1 MAKLSKKLIKIA
13 IIGPEC
19 TGKTSLAKSLSDLCK
34 SDYVPEFARIYADK
48 KTSNK
53 QTLTI
58 DDVLPIAHGQL
69 DLAKKSESCALNK
82 NKEVLFFDT
91 TLINTSVYAKMIYD
105 YKSKY
110 LDNLCKS
117 ENYDI
122 YLLTDYIDIKWVS
135 DPGQRSDS
143 DIRESQY
150 DQIKNKLE
158 EMGRPYHIIS
168 GAFSTRVDQVV
179 KILQQVGLCPPLNPK
194 MSFQVK

>member
-1 MAKLSKKLIKIA
+1 MTKLSKKLIKVA

-19 TGKTSLAKSLSDLCK
+19 TGKTSLAKSLSDLYK
-34 SDYVPEFARIYADK
+34 SDYVPEFARIYAEQK
-48 KTSNK
+48 IAKNRI
-53 QTLTI
+53 LTI
-58 DDVLPIAHGQL
+58 DDVLPIADGQL
-69 DLAKKSESCALNK
+69 DLVKKAESCAPNK
-82 NKEVLFFDT
+82 NKDVLFFDT
-91 TLINTSVYAKMIYD
+91 TLINTCIYANMIYA

-110 LDNLCKS
+110 LDKLCYL
-117 ENYDI
+117 EHYDI

-143 DIRESQY
+143 DTRESQY

-158 EMGRPYHIIS
+158 ELGRSYHIIS

-194 MSFQVK
+194 